1 MDTGT
6 TNSNQDDD
14 FIFCCQYTWQ
24 EGQAHNSLLE
34 AK

>member
-6 TNSNQDDD
+6 TKSNQDDD
-14 FIFCCQYTWQ
+14 FIFCCQYAWQ
-24 EGQAHNSLLE
+24 EGQTHNSLLE